1 MPEDDQ
7 FVQKRLLLACVLSA
21 VAITVYTF
29 FAPRPVAPVIAP
41 ETGAEPATTAPVPG
55 DPAEPF
61 SESSGEEALPQKSQP
76 VAVSGTQAAE
86 SEQEIIVESDTFVV
100 RFSNRGAVVTSW
112 VLKKYV
118 VANGEPL
125 DLVDLVHA
133 GGAKNHGYPFGLA
146 LSGGQP
152 VAEINQA
159 LFVVNDGFPKRSAPT
174 TVSFEYSD
182 GVHTV
187 RKSFSFQ
194 SEGYLVEITSELAES
209 GQARSH
215 LLTWPGGFG
224 DTAQPDD
231 QRYSTTFY
239 YDPSQSELLHN
250 AAGDLEDDRITNVGP
265 YPYVGIDDRFFA
277 AAFMPIG
284 SEMTVQLESSA
295 VAIEPIATGTE
306 ATFAALAVGGAQKN
320 QLQLFVGPKSYDT
333 LEAVR
338 PELAEIVDFCSVGF
352 LPCVL
357 VKPLAEPIFWMLRWT
372 HDNVVASYGW
382 GIILVTVFINFV
394 MLPLKWKSSRS
405 MKKMQ
410 ALQPL
415 IKQINE
421 KYKGLGLRNPKKAK
435 QQEETMALYKKH
447 GVNPLGGCLPMLLMM
462 PFFFAFYTV
471 LTVAIEMRQASWLWV
486 DDLSLPE
493 QNLIRVLPLAMVAS
507 QFWMQT
513 LTPTPGTDPAQM
525 RLMKFMPLMMGVLF
539 WSFSS
544 GLVLYW
550 LTSNVVGVLQQLLLN
565 RLPSEPIE
573 IEQPKG
579 RRKKKR
585 LRN

>member
-1 MPEDDQ
+1 MPEDEQ

-29 FAPRPVAPVIAP
+29 FAPRLVAPVVAP
-41 ETGAEPATTAPVPG
+41 ETGAEPVTAEPVPG

-61 SESSGEEALPQKSQP
+61 SEEALPQAFQP
-76 VAVSGTQAAE
+76 AAVFGTQAAE

-112 VLKKYV
+112 VLKEYV

-159 LFVVNDGFPKRSAPT
+159 LFVVNDGFSKRSAPT

-194 SEGYLVEITSELAES
+194 SEGYLVEITSELSES

-231 QRYSTTFY
+231 QMYSTTFY
-239 YDPSQSELLHN
+239 YDPSQRELLRN
-250 AAGDLEDDRITNVGP
+250 EAGDLEDGRITNIGP
-265 YPYVGIDDRFFA
+265 YSYVGIDDSFFT
-277 AAFMPIG
+277 AAFMPLG
-284 SEMTVQLESSA
+284 SEMTVQLESSG

-306 ATFAALAVGGAQKN
+306 ATFAALAVGGAEKN
-320 QLQLFVGPKSYDT
+320 RLQLFVGPKSYDT
-333 LEAVR
+333 LASVR
-338 PELAEIVDFCSVGF
+338 PELREIVNLGFGWSIFRWLSF
-352 LPCVL
+352 LP
-357 VKPLAEPIFWMLRWT
+357 ESIYWMLRWT
-372 HDNVVASYGW
+372 HDNVGVNYGW
-382 GIILVTVFINFV
+382 GIILVTIFLNFI

-421 KYKGLGLRNPKKAK
+421 KYKGLGLRDPKKAK

-462 PFFFAFYTV
+462 PFFFAFYKV
-471 LTVAIEMRQASWLWV
+471 LRVAIEMRQESWLWV

-493 QNLIRVLPLAMVAS
+493 QIPIRVLPLAMVAS
-507 QFWMQT
+507 QFWMQS

-525 RLMKFMPLMMGVLF
+525 RLMKFMPLMMGFVF
-539 WSFSS
+539 YGFSS

>member
-29 FAPRPVAPVIAP
+29 LARPVAPVVAP
-41 ETGAEPATTAPVPG
+41 ETGAEPVTAETVPG
-55 DPAEPF
+55 GAAEPF
-61 SESSGEEALPQKSQP
+61 SEPSGEEAPSEASEP
-76 VAVSGTQAAE
+76 AAAPGAQAAE
-86 SEQEIIVESDTFVV
+86 SEQETVVESDTFIV

-112 VLKKYV
+112 VLKEYV
-118 VANGEPL
+118 AANGEPL
-125 DLVDLVHA
+125 DLVHA
-133 GGAKNHGYPFGLA
+133 AGAKTHGYPFGLA
-146 LSGGQP
+146 LSGGRP
-152 VAEINQA
+152 AAELNKA
-159 LFVVNDGFPKRSAPT
+159 LFVVNDGFLKRSAPA

-182 GVHTV
+182 GVHTA
-187 RKSFSFQ
+187 RKSFRFEA
-194 SEGYLVEITSELAES
+194 EGYLVEITSELAES
-209 GQARSH
+209 GEARSH

-231 QRYSTTFY
+231 QIYSTTFY
-239 YDPSQSELLHN
+239 YDPAQHELLHN
-250 AAGDLEDDRITNVGP
+250 EAGDLEDGRITNIGP
-265 YPYVGIDDRFFA
+265 YPYVGIDDRFFT
-277 AAFMPIG
+277 AAFLPLG
-284 SEMTVQLESSA
+284 SEMTVRLESSA
-295 VAIEPIATGTE
+295 VAIEPIATGAET
-306 ATFAALAVGGAQKN
+306 TFPALAVGGAEKN
-320 QLQLFVGPKSYDT
+320 QLQLFLGPKSYDE
-333 LEAVR
+333 LASVQ
-338 PELAEIVDFCSVGF
+338 PELRAVVDFGWLSF
-352 LPCVL
+352 
-357 VKPLAEPIFWMLRWT
+357 LAEPIFWMLRWT
-372 HDNVVASYGW
+372 YGNVVASYGW
-382 GIILVTVFINFV
+382 GIVLVTVFINFV
-394 MLPLKWKSSRS
+394 MLPLKWKSSKS
-405 MKKMQ
+405 MKRMQ

-421 KYKGLGLRNPKKAK
+421 KYKGLGLRDPKKAK

-462 PFFFAFYTV
+462 PFFFAFYKV

-493 QNLIRVLPLAMVAS
+493 QIPIRVLPLAMVAS
-507 QFWMQT
+507 QFWMQS

-525 RLMKFMPLMMGVLF
+525 RLMKFMPLMMGFVF
-539 WSFSS
+539 YGFSS

-573 IEQPKG
+573 IERPKG

-585 LRN
+585 TRN

>member
-41 ETGAEPATTAPVPG
+41 ETGAEPVTAEPVPG
-55 DPAEPF
+55 DPAEP
-61 SESSGEEALPQKSQP
+61 SSEEALPQASQP
-76 VAVSGTQAAE
+76 AAVFGTQAAE
-86 SEQEIIVESDTFVV
+86 SEQEIVVESDTFIV

-112 VLKKYV
+112 VLKEYV

-125 DLVDLVHA
+125 DLVDLVHE

-182 GVHTV
+182 GVRTA

-194 SEGYLVEITSELAES
+194 REGYLVEITSELAES

-231 QRYSTTFY
+231 QMYSTTFY
-239 YDPSQSELLHN
+239 YDPSQRELLRN
-250 AAGDLEDDRITNVGP
+250 EAGDLEDGRITNIGP
-265 YPYVGIDDRFFA
+265 YAYVGIDDSFFT
-277 AAFMPIG
+277 AAFMPLG
-284 SEMTVQLESSA
+284 SEMTVQLESSG

-306 ATFAALAVGGAQKN
+306 ATFAALAVGGAEKN

-333 LEAVR
+333 LASVR
-338 PELAEIVDFCSVGF
+338 PELREIVNLGFAWSIFRWLSF
-352 LPCVL
+352 LP
-357 VKPLAEPIFWMLRWT
+357 ESIYWMLRWT
-372 HDNVVASYGW
+372 HDNVGVNYGW
-382 GIILVTVFINFV
+382 GIILVTIFLNFI

-421 KYKGLGLRNPKKAK
+421 KYKGLGLRDPKKAK

-462 PFFFAFYTV
+462 PFFFAFYKV
-471 LTVAIEMRQASWLWV
+471 LRVAIEMRQESWLWV

-493 QNLIRVLPLAMVAS
+493 QIPIRVLPLAMVAS
-507 QFWMQT
+507 QFWMQS

-525 RLMKFMPLMMGVLF
+525 RLMKFMPLMMGFVF
-539 WSFSS
+539 YGFSS

>member
-29 FAPRPVAPVIAP
+29 FAPRPVAPVVAP
-41 ETGAEPATTAPVPG
+41 ETGAEPVTAAPVPG
-55 DPAEPF
+55 DLTEPF
-61 SESSGEEALPQKSQP
+61 SESSGEEALSEAFEPA
-76 VAVSGTQAAE
+76 AVSGSQAAV
-86 SEQEIIVESDTFVV
+86 SEQEIVVESDTFIV

-112 VLKKYV
+112 VLKEYV
-118 VANGEPL
+118 AANGEPL
-125 DLVDLVHA
+125 DLVHA

-159 LFVVNDGFPKRSAPT
+159 LFVVNDGFPKRSAPA

-194 SEGYLVEITSELAES
+194 SEGHLVEITSELAES

-265 YPYVGIDDRFFA
+265 YPYVGIDDRFFT
-277 AAFMPIG
+277 AAFMPLG
-284 SEMTVQLESSA
+284 SEMTVQLESSG
-295 VAIEPIATGTE
+295 VAIEPIATVTE

-320 QLQLFVGPKSYDT
+320 QLQLFVGPKKYDT

-338 PELAEIVDFCSVGF
+338 PELREIVDFCSVGF
-352 LPCVL
+352 FPCWL

-382 GIILVTVFINFV
+382 GIILVTVFINFI

-421 KYKGLGLRNPKKAK
+421 KYKGLGLRDPKKAK

-493 QNLIRVLPLAMVAS
+493 QIPIRVLPLAMVAS

-539 WSFSS
+539 WGFSS

-585 LRN
+585 SRN

>member
-29 FAPRPVAPVIAP
+29 VARPVAPVVAP
-41 ETGAEPATTAPVPG
+41 ETGAEPVTAEPVPG
-55 DPAEPF
+55 DPAEP
-61 SESSGEEALPQKSQP
+61 SSEEALPQAFQP
-76 VAVSGTQAAE
+76 AAVSGTQAAE
-86 SEQEIIVESDTFVV
+86 SEQEIVVESDTFIV

-112 VLKKYV
+112 VLKEYV

-125 DLVDLVHA
+125 DLVDLVHE

-159 LFVVNDGFPKRSAPT
+159 LFVVNDGFSKRSAPT

-194 SEGYLVEITSELAES
+194 SEGYLVEITSELSES

-231 QRYSTTFY
+231 QMYSTTFY
-239 YDPSQSELLHN
+239 YDPSQRELLRN
-250 AAGDLEDDRITNVGP
+250 EAGDLEDGRITNIGP
-265 YPYVGIDDRFFA
+265 YPYVGIDDSFFT
-277 AAFMPIG
+277 AAFMPLG
-284 SEMTVQLESSA
+284 SEMTVQLESSG

-306 ATFAALAVGGAQKN
+306 ATFAALAVGGAEKN

-333 LEAVR
+333 LVSVR
-338 PELAEIVDFCSVGF
+338 PELGEIVNLGFEYSIVRWLSF
-352 LPCVL
+352 LP
-357 VKPLAEPIFWMLRWT
+357 ESIYWMLRWT
-372 HDNVVASYGW
+372 HDKFGVNYGW
-382 GIILVTVFINFV
+382 GIILVTIFLNFV

-421 KYKGLGLRNPKKAK
+421 KYKGLGLRDPKKAK
-435 QQEETMALYKKH
+435 QQEETMALYKKY

-462 PFFFAFYTV
+462 PFFFAFYKV
-471 LTVAIEMRQASWLWV
+471 LRVAIEMRQESWLWV

-493 QNLIRVLPLAMVAS
+493 QIPIRVLPLAMVAS
-507 QFWMQT
+507 QFWMQS

-525 RLMKFMPLMMGVLF
+525 RLMKFMPLMMGFVF
-539 WSFSS
+539 YGFSS

>member
-1 MPEDDQ
+1 MPEDEQ

-41 ETGAEPATTAPVPG
+41 ETGAEPVTAEPVPG

-61 SESSGEEALPQKSQP
+61 SEEALLQASQP
-76 VAVSGTQAAE
+76 AAVFGTQAAE
-86 SEQEIIVESDTFVV
+86 SELEIVVESDTFIV

-112 VLKKYV
+112 VLKEYI

-125 DLVDLVHA
+125 DLVDLVHE

-194 SEGYLVEITSELAES
+194 SEGYLVGITSELVES

-231 QRYSTTFY
+231 QMYSTTFY
-239 YDPSQSELLHN
+239 YDPSQRELLRN
-250 AAGDLEDDRITNVGP
+250 EAGDLEDGRITNIGP
-265 YPYVGIDDRFFA
+265 YPYVGIDDSFFT
-277 AAFMPIG
+277 AAFMPLG
-284 SEMTVQLESSA
+284 SEMTVQLESSG

-306 ATFAALAVGGAQKN
+306 ATFAALAVGGAEKN

-333 LEAVR
+333 LASVR
-338 PELAEIVDFCSVGF
+338 PELREIVNLGFAWSIFRWLSF
-352 LPCVL
+352 LP
-357 VKPLAEPIFWMLRWT
+357 ESIYWMLRWT
-372 HDNVVASYGW
+372 HDNVGVNYGW
-382 GIILVTVFINFV
+382 GIVLVTIFLNFV

-421 KYKGLGLRNPKKAK
+421 KYKGLGLRDPKKAK

-447 GVNPLGGCLPMLLMM
+447 GVNPLGGCLPMVLMM
-462 PFFFAFYTV
+462 PFFFAFYKV
-471 LTVAIEMRQASWLWV
+471 LRVAIEMRQESWLWV

-493 QNLIRVLPLAMVAS
+493 QNLIHVLPLAMVAS

-539 WSFSS
+539 WGFSS

>member
-29 FAPRPVAPVIAP
+29 VARPVAPVVAP
-41 ETGAEPATTAPVPG
+41 ETGAEPVTAEPVPG
-55 DPAEPF
+55 DPAEP
-61 SESSGEEALPQKSQP
+61 SSEEALPQSFQP
-76 VAVSGTQAAE
+76 AAVSGTQAAE
-86 SEQEIIVESDTFVV
+86 SEQEIVVESDTFIV

-112 VLKKYV
+112 VLKEYV

-125 DLVDLVHA
+125 DLVDLVHE

-159 LFVVNDGFPKRSAPT
+159 LFVVNDGFSKRSAPT

-194 SEGYLVEITSELAES
+194 SEGYLVEITSELSES

-231 QRYSTTFY
+231 QMYSTTFY
-239 YDPSQSELLHN
+239 YDPSQRELLRN
-250 AAGDLEDDRITNVGP
+250 EAGDLEDGRITNIGP
-265 YPYVGIDDRFFA
+265 YPYVGIDDSFFT
-277 AAFMPIG
+277 AAFMPLG
-284 SEMTVQLESSA
+284 SEMTVQLESSG

-306 ATFAALAVGGAQKN
+306 ATFAALAVGGAEKN

-333 LEAVR
+333 LVSVR
-338 PELAEIVDFCSVGF
+338 PELGEIVNLGFEYSIVRWLSF
-352 LPCVL
+352 LP
-357 VKPLAEPIFWMLRWT
+357 ESIYWMLRWT
-372 HDNVVASYGW
+372 HDKFGVNYGW
-382 GIILVTVFINFV
+382 GIILVTIFLNFV

-421 KYKGLGLRNPKKAK
+421 KYKGLGLRDPKKAK
-435 QQEETMALYKKH
+435 QQEETMALYKKY

-462 PFFFAFYTV
+462 PFFFAFYKV
-471 LTVAIEMRQASWLWV
+471 LRVAIEMRQESWLWV

-493 QNLIRVLPLAMVAS
+493 QIPIRVLPLAMVAS
-507 QFWMQT
+507 QFWMQS

-525 RLMKFMPLMMGVLF
+525 RLMKFMPLMMGFVF
-539 WSFSS
+539 YGFSS